1 MKHYKKNVI
10 NPYIFVRVNSD
21 VQHDD
26 IFTNKTRIEG
36 KHKGYFVW
44 DEDDHT
50 TKWKVWSAD
59 ALEWPAVILN
69 NLSKLY
75 VSVRFCDIYSQ

>member
-21 VQHDD
+21 VQNDD
-26 IFTNKTRIEG
+26 IFMNKTRIEG

-50 TKWKVWSAD
+50 TK
-59 ALEWPAVILN
+59 
-69 NLSKLY
+69 
-75 VSVRFCDIYSQ
+75 

>member
-21 VQHDD
+21 VQNDD

-50 TKWKVWSAD
+50 VWSAD

-69 NLSKLY
+69 SLSKLY